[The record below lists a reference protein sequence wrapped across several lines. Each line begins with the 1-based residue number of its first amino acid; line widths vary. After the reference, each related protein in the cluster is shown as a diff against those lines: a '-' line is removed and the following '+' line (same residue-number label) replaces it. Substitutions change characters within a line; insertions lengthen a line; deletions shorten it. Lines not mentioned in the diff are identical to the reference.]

1 MAIWA
6 TLARLDRGIPMEKN
20 KNRSDLLAAGRKKV
34 NFSLF
39 TNTFCLDLNF
49 PYLRYTTRKKKSEKL
64 LLLLLLLLWKWKGG
78 KKIIEIEIL

>member
-1 MAIWA
+1 M
-6 TLARLDRGIPMEKN
+6 DRGIPMEKN

-49 PYLRYTTRKKKSEKL
+49 PYLRYTTKKKKIRKIITIVVVVVMEVERC
-64 LLLLLLLLWKWKGG
+64 